1 MRFWCKSWWPCPGWW
16 SYAAW
21 LCPMVFL
28 MYCVY
33 MYVYTKYRLLYI
45 IYTYVYKYIMI
56 YFMYVFIYIY
66 IFIYIY
72 TMFISQSSC
81 WLLLSI
87 LSLWGSSSNGLHP
100 LNVRCPNWWTGLGH
114 AWTSKTSFD
123 RNYLLSRSFKSRSQ
137 IIPMCFHSIF
147 VAAAVPYKSCPI
159 GSTKIVSHFSLS
171 EQDSQPAPDTTDS
184 WGALREK

>member
-1 MRFWCKSWWPCPGWW
+1 
-16 SYAAW
+16 
-21 LCPMVFL
+21 
-28 MYCVY
+28 MYIQNIDYCI
-33 MYVYTKYRLLYI
+33 LYI
-45 IYTYVYKYIMI
+45 HTYINILWYILC
-56 YFMYVFIYIY
+56 MYLYIY
-66 IFIYIY
+66 LFIYIY

-100 LNVRCPNWWTGLGH
+100 LNVRCPNWWPGLGH

>member
-1 MRFWCKSWWPCPGWW
+1 
-16 SYAAW
+16 
-21 LCPMVFL
+21 
-28 MYCVY
+28 
-33 MYVYTKYRLLYI
+33 
-45 IYTYVYKYIMI
+45 
-56 YFMYVFIYIY
+56 
-66 IFIYIY
+66 
-72 TMFISQSSC
+72 MFISRSSC

-87 LSLWGSSSNGLHP
+87 LSFLGSSSSGLRP

-171 EQDSQPAPDTTDS
+171 EQDCQPAPNTTDS
-184 WGALREK
+184 WGELCEALIVKVKTCQDTSCLSSHSRCQWHPPPMTLSLWWFRKSEQKMQKRS